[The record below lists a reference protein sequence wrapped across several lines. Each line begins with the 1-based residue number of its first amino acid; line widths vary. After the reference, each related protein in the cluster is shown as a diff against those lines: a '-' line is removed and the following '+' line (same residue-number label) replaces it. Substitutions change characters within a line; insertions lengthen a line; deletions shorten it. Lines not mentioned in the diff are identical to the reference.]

1 MGASLSEVL
10 PEIRMLCILTLIYG
24 GLACIGIHQVIGRE
38 QREHPVRKENG
49 DEGC

>member
-38 QREHPVRKENG
+38 QRERLAQRMNDKE
-49 DEGC
+49 EY